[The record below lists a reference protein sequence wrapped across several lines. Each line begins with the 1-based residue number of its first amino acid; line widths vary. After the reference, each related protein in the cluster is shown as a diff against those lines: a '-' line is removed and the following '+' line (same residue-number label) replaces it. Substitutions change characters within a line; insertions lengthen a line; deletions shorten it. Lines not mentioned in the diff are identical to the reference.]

1 MNALIGDVNNT
12 HVATFGDS
20 LITDTGDWVA
30 ILKDSPG
37 DVSVLTLYEILHEP
51 TSFNPQQLNMNGFC
65 VLIRSR
71 SFLQSTAGQFDAC
84 NDFVTGL
91 HWQILFANVGDL
103 VNPQAKII
111 GAKYTFTKQTLRF
124 QVSSFAFCYLVFV
137 LVSSLSNAGVFYSV
151 LECIV
156 SLVTAISLNQSRSPP
171 R

>member
-1 MNALIGDVNNT
+1 M
-12 HVATFGDS
+12 
-20 LITDTGDWVA
+20 
-30 ILKDSPG
+30 
-37 DVSVLTLYEILHEP
+37 
-51 TSFNPQQLNMNGFC
+51 
-65 VLIRSR
+65 LIRAH

-156 SLVTAISLNQSRSPP
+156 SLVTATSLSQSRSRP
-171 R
+171 RSSLSMRQSRPSARKPCVCNSTRASLKTSSTPSRSD